1 MGLFDMFKKKKPR
14 TVYDELMDIP
24 GFREQKELL
33 KLHPRGNISTFQKLH
48 PRGDISTFHKL

>member
-24 GFREQKELL
+24 GFKEQKELFDVMS
-33 KLHPRGNISTFQKLH
+33 KSSF
-48 PRGDISTFHKL
+48 